1 MSQTLAPSPSA
12 WTALLIAL
20 TNASMLG
27 QLGAGAREQYHFPPG
42 SSRHEEGDHGQGC
55 GPGLRPGFAPSSC
68 SKAQESPSTQP
79 QAPVGAR
86 ALEPSC
92 QRGP

>member
-27 QLGAGAREQYHFPPG
+27 QLGAGAREQYQFPRG
-42 SSRHEEGDHGQGC
+42 SSRHEEGDQDRAVAQG
-55 GPGLRPGFAPSSC
+55 
-68 SKAQESPSTQP
+68 
-79 QAPVGAR
+79 
-86 ALEPSC
+86 
-92 QRGP
+92 